1 MRILVYGAG
10 IIGSIITSQ
19 LEKAGYDVSI
29 LARRKRAQSIQDY
42 GILSRTF
49 ETDAYYTA
57 RPKVIETLTPEDAYD
72 IILVTLRRNN
82 HDQVIPILA
91 ENTTTSTIL
100 FLGNNLGGAE
110 DILAQI
116 PAEKVMLGF
125 GGTTGEKRGDIIYHF
140 LDEKTSQVGTIEF
153 GELDGSVSPRAV
165 EIAEIFANAGFKA
178 HISPNIDAWLKTH
191 AATILPIAFAIY
203 WCDGNNYRLANTRDG
218 LLLLYRSVKESL
230 RVLKKNKIPIIPK
243 KYAAFTMVPEP
254 IAIPFLKKALD
265 CEFARIGMAEHANNA
280 EDDMFFLA
288 KEFKQLIDA
297 SELNTPHLD
306 HLFSII
312 DAGQVPMPE
321 GASEMK
327 PDWKPI
333 WIGAGIL
340 TGLLGVF
347 SFFHTRKKKKE

>member
-10 IIGSIITSQ
+10 IIGSIITSR

-29 LARRKRAQSIQDY
+29 LARGKRAQPIRDY

-57 RPKVIETLTPEDAYD
+57 RPKVIDTLTPEDTYD
-72 IILVTLRRNN
+72 LILVILRRNI

-91 ENTTTSTIL
+91 ENKSAGTIL

-116 PAEKVMLGF
+116 PSEKVMLGF

-153 GELDGSVSPRAV
+153 GELDGSVSPRAI
-165 EIAEIFANAGFKA
+165 EIAEMFANAGFKT

-191 AATILPIAFAIY
+191 AAIILPIAFAIY
-203 WCDGNNYRLANTRDG
+203 WCNGNNYRLANTRDG
-218 LLLLYRSVKESL
+218 LILLYRSVKESL
-230 RVLKKNKIPIIPK
+230 RVLKKNKIPIRPK
-243 KYAAFTMVPEP
+243 KFAAFIMAPEP
-254 IAIPFLKKALD
+254 IALPFLKKALD
-265 CEFARIGMAEHANNA
+265 SEFARIGMAEHANNA
-280 EDDMFFLA
+280 EDEMFFLVR
-288 KEFKQLIDA
+288 EFKQLMDA
-297 SELNTPHLD
+297 SGLNTPHLD

-312 DAGQVPMPE
+312 DADQVSMPE

-333 WIGAGIL
+333 WISAGIL
-340 TGLLGVF
+340 TGLLGIF